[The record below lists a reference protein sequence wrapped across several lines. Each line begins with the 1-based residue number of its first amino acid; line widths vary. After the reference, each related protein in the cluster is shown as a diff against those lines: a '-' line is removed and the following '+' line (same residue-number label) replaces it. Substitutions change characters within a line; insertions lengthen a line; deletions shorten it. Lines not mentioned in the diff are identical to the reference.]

1 MQRLIEN
8 YKYVAFLLL
17 WWLVAVTQPLCAAET
32 AVVDS
37 LMVRMFRHRD
47 AEQYKIGEAFGKLYV
62 KQRVGVVNNN
72 LALNAIPGMARFD
85 KKVDDYFTE
94 LFYELYY
101 TDYGILELR
110 RKNYNTSFTR
120 GDGEIDRA
128 VDFMKVNPYDENLLQ
143 GRIFS
148 PLNPLY
154 RKYYTYSVDSSAVVD
169 RGVRLLYKSRFDN
182 IRLLESGWVWLDDSC
197 RVVEFYMQGWDEQS
211 KFGALYKM
219 MVRGEEC
226 NVVKSVH
233 VDVDYDFLWN
243 KLSIS
248 AEGCFDYDYVLTV
261 NRAAAFRRN
270 EDKYDLSGIPYVSW
284 DTVRVADK
292 SSYAAKHRP
301 VVLSG
306 DEERLLQ
313 QTNPAFSDTLPLGNA
328 DGKERHWMWDVGDE
342 FISSHTYKW
351 KGGGVKL
358 SPLVNP
364 SHVSYSTGRG
374 LAYKFSM
381 NVRTALSGGREIR
394 VKPQIGYNFKQKALY
409 WNVAGRL
416 VYNPG
421 RLGQVKIEFGEG
433 NHTYSSMALDRIKA
447 IALDS
452 LKFKDLNLHYFRN
465 RYIEVLHEYE
475 PFNGLLVA
483 SGVTFYKRV
492 LNGSAGY
499 LLDDYGIDLKK
510 EYAQFAPH
518 LRLTWQPGMY
528 YYMRDGKKINLGS
541 QYPVVAWDVE
551 QGVNGIFGSTS
562 TYTRSELDVQYK
574 LGRRNGNVLYLR
586 FGAGGYFYT
595 KNVYFVDYSF
605 LKQSNLPIERNEEL
619 GGVFQLLDSE
629 WYNAENKYL
638 RAHLTYEAPFLS
650 LQKLFPRV
658 KLFKNEFVYCNTLFI
673 SHLRPYMEFGY
684 GVATPYVDMG
694 LFVSSQNL
702 KMHRVGYK
710 INFSL
715 FDD

>member
-1 MQRLIEN
+1 MERLTVFC
-8 YKYVAFLLL
+8 KYVTFFLS
-17 WWLVAVTQPLCAAET
+17 WWLVAAAQPLSATEL

-37 LMVRMFRHRD
+37 IMAHMFAHRN
-47 AEQYKIGEAFGKLYV
+47 AEQYKIGEVFGNLYI
-62 KQRVGVVNNN
+62 KQRVGVVDNN

-85 KKVDDYFTE
+85 KGVNDYFTE

-101 TDYGILELR
+101 TDYGVLELR
-110 RKNYNTSFTR
+110 RKSYNTSFSR
-120 GDGEIDRA
+120 GDGEMDRV

-143 GRIFS
+143 GRVFS

-154 RKYYTYSVDSSAVVD
+154 SKYYEYSVDSSVVAGS
-169 RGVRLLYKSRFDN
+169 GVRLHFESRFDN
-182 IRLLESGWVWLDDSC
+182 IRLLESGWVLLDDSC
-197 RVVEFYMQGWDEQS
+197 RVEKFYMQGWDEQS
-211 KFGALYKM
+211 RFRALYEM
-219 MVRGEEC
+219 MMRGEEC

-233 VDVDYDFLWN
+233 VDIDYDFLWN

-248 AEGCFDYDYVLTV
+248 ADGCFDYDYVLTV

-270 EDKYDLSGIPYVSW
+270 ENKYDLSGIPYVSW
-284 DTVRVADK
+284 DTVRVVDK
-292 SSYAAKHRP
+292 RAYAAKHRP
-301 VVLSG
+301 VELDGDEKRLLQPADTLSG
-306 DEERLLQ
+306 D
-313 QTNPAFSDTLPLGNA
+313 DA
-328 DGKERHWMWDVGDE
+328 DGRAHHWAWNVGDE
-342 FISSHTYKW
+342 IISSHTYEW
-351 KGGGVKL
+351 KGGGVKF

-374 LAYKFSM
+374 LAYKLSM
-381 NVRTALSGGREIR
+381 NVRTSFSEGRELR
-394 VKPQIGYNFKQKALY
+394 LKPQIGYNFKQKALY
-409 WNVAGRL
+409 WSVAGRL
-416 VYNPG
+416 LYNPA
-421 RLGQVKIEFGEG
+421 RLAQVKIELGEG

-452 LKFKDLNLHYFRN
+452 LKFNDLNLHYFRN
-465 RYIEVLHEYE
+465 RYVEVLHEYE
-475 PFNGLLVA
+475 PFNGLLVGA
-483 SGVTFYKRV
+483 GVSFYKRV
-492 LNGSAGY
+492 LNGGAGN
-499 LLDDYGIDLKK
+499 LLDEYGFDLQEK
-510 EYAQFAPH
+510 YAQFAPR

-528 YYMRDGKKINLGS
+528 YYMKGNEKINLGS
-541 QYPVVAWDVE
+541 QYPVVVWDVE
-551 QGVNGIFGSTS
+551 QGVGGVLGSTG

-574 LGRRNGNVLYLR
+574 LGRKNGNVLYLR
-586 FGAGGYFYT
+586 FGAGGYFHT

-638 RAHLTYEAPFLS
+638 RGHFTYEAPFLS
-650 LQKLFPRV
+650 LQKIFPRV
-658 KLFKNEFVYCNTLFI
+658 KLFKNEFVYCNMLII

-694 LFVSSQNL
+694 LFVSSQNM

>member
-1 MQRLIEN
+1 MQRFTVFC
-8 YKYVAFLLL
+8 KYVVLLL
-17 WWLVAVTQPLCAAET
+17 SWWLVAAAQPLFATESV
-32 AVVDS
+32 VVDS
-37 LMVRMFRHRD
+37 LMECMFAHRN
-47 AEQYKIGEAFGKLYV
+47 AEHYKIGELFGNLYI
-62 KQRVGVVNNN
+62 KQRVGVVENN

-85 KKVDDYFTE
+85 KDVNDYFTE

-101 TDYGILELR
+101 TDYGVLELR
-110 RKNYNTSFTR
+110 RKSYNTSFSR
-120 GDGEIDRA
+120 GDGEIDRV
-128 VDFMKVNPYDENLLQ
+128 VDFMKVNPYDETLLQ
-143 GRIFS
+143 DRIFS

-154 RKYYTYSVDSSAVVD
+154 SKYYTYGVDSSAVTD
-169 RGVRLLYKSRFDN
+169 GGVRLLFKSRFDN
-182 IRLLESGWVWLDDSC
+182 IRLLESGWVLLDDSC
-197 RVVEFYMQGWDEQS
+197 RVAKFYMQGWDEQS
-211 KFGALYKM
+211 RFGALYEM
-219 MVRGEEC
+219 MLRGEEC

-233 VDVDYDFLWN
+233 VDIDYDFLWN

-248 AEGCFDYDYVLTV
+248 ADGCFDYDYVLTV

-270 EDKYDLSGIPYVSW
+270 ENRYDLSGIPYVSW
-284 DTVRVADK
+284 DTVRVVDRRA
-292 SSYAAKHRP
+292 YAAKYRP
-301 VVLSG
+301 VELG
-306 DEERLLQ
+306 DDEICLLQ
-313 QTNPAFSDTLPLGNA
+313 QADAAFPDTLLHGIS
-328 DGKERHWMWDVGDE
+328 DERVRHWVWNVGDE
-342 FISSHTYKW
+342 MISSHAYEW

-364 SHVSYSTGRG
+364 SYVSYSTGRG

-381 NVRTALSGGREIR
+381 NIRTGFGGGRELKL
-394 VKPQIGYNFKQKALY
+394 KPQIGYNFKQKALY
-409 WNVAGRL
+409 WSVAGRL
-416 VYNPG
+416 LYNPT
-421 RLGQVKIEFGEG
+421 RLAQVKIEFGEG

-447 IALDS
+447 VALDS
-452 LKFKDLNLHYFRN
+452 LKFNDLNLHYFRN
-465 RYIEVLHEYE
+465 RYVGVLHEFE

-483 SGVTFYKRV
+483 AGASFYKRV

-499 LLDDYGIDLKK
+499 LLDEYGFDLQKK
-510 EYAQFAPH
+510 YAQFAPR

-528 YYMRDGKKINLGS
+528 YYMRGDEKINLGS

-551 QGVNGIFGSTS
+551 QGMSGVLGSTG

-574 LGRRNGNVLYLR
+574 LARRSGNVFYLR
-586 FGAGGYFYT
+586 FGAGGYFHT
-595 KNVYFVDYSF
+595 NNVYFVDYSF
-605 LKQSNLPIERNEEL
+605 LKQSNLPVERNEEL

-638 RAHLTYEAPFLS
+638 RGHLTYEAPFLS
-650 LQKLFPRV
+650 LQKMFPRV
-658 KLFKNEFVYCNTLFI
+658 KLFKNEFVYCNMLFI
-673 SHLRPYMEFGY
+673 SHLRPYMELGY